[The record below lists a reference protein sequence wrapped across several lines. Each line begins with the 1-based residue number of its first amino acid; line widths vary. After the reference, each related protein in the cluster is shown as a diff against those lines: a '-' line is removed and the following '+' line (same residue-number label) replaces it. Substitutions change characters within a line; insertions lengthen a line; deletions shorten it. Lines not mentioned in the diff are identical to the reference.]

1 MIKYLIIK
9 EFKLFLRDPFLSR
22 LALVFPIMVILVLPL
37 VVTMD
42 VKNIKVAVVDNDET
56 LFSRQLVA
64 KIDASRYFL
73 LKDKSFTYEEGLQA
87 VEYGDVDMVLRIPSG
102 FESKI
107 LAGESAETLVAA
119 NATDATKGGLG
130 SSYLAAI
137 VSEFASEMFPE
148 RMAVPS
154 AEISTMNISQL
165 NLFNKQMN
173 YRTFM
178 LPALMGMVIIIIS
191 GVFPALAI
199 VSEKERGTIEQMNVT
214 PVHKWQ
220 FILAKLIPYWVIGII
235 VMSIAFLIAALVY
248 DFTPA
253 GSLGTVYA
261 ATALMCITMSGIS
274 LLISNYS
281 DSFQQAIYLFF
292 FVMII
297 SLMLSGLFTP
307 TSSMPAFAKGISY
320 FLPPKYFMEIMRGA
334 YLKGSG
340 FIHLWQQFAAL
351 GGFAVFFSIL
361 AVITYRKRS

>member
-1 MIKYLIIK
+1 MIKYLITK
-9 EFKLFLRDPFLSR
+9 ECKLFLRDPFLSKF
-22 LALVFPIMVILVLPL
+22 ALVFPLMIMLVLPL

-42 VKNIKVAVVDNDET
+42 VKNIKVAVVDNDGT
-56 LFSRQLVA
+56 LLSRQLVN
-64 KIDASRYFL
+64 KIEASQYFL
-73 LKDKSFTYEEGLQA
+73 LKEKLTTYEEGLKA
-87 VEYGDVDMVLRIPSG
+87 VEYGHADVVLRIPPDFEKQLLSG
-102 FESKI
+102 QT
-107 LAGESAETLVAA
+107 AEALVAA

-137 VSEFASEMFPE
+137 IAEFANEVFILQT
-148 RMAVPS
+148 AVPAQPS
-154 AEISTMNISQL
+154 SMQISQL

-214 PVHKWQ
+214 PVSKWQ
-220 FILAKLIPYWVIGII
+220 FILAKLIPYWVIGIA
-235 VMSIAFLIAALVY
+235 VMSIAFIVAAVAY
-248 DFTPA
+248 NFKPE
-253 GSLGTVYA
+253 GSLLTVYA
-261 ATALMCITMSGIS
+261 ATVLMCITMSGIS

-281 DSFQQAIYLFF
+281 NSFQQAIYLFF

-307 TSSMPAFAKGISY
+307 TTSMPPIARYFSY
-320 FLPPKYFMEIMRGA
+320 LLPPKYFMEIMRGV

-340 FIHLWQQFAAL
+340 FTHLATQFAVL
-351 GGFAVFFSIL
+351 GAFAVFFSL
-361 AVITYRKRS
+361 MAMWSYKKRN